1 MAVTRARTGEA
12 AQGAPMERLW
22 SEADADR
29 ASGDP
34 ALIIDVAGFEG
45 PLDLLLHLARS
56 QKVDLARIS
65 VLALAEQYLEFV
77 ESARKVR
84 IELAADYLVMAAWLA
99 FLKSRLLIPQQPKD
113 EGPSG
118 EEMAATLAFRLK
130 RLEAMR
136 HAAERLINR
145 DRLGRDVFARGA
157 PEHIPEIRRS
167 AYEASLY
174 DLLTAYAALRQRQAI
189 TQVTIE
195 KRRVWSLADARGIL
209 NRLVGEMSD
218 WTALDSYL
226 VKYLAQPGDR
236 VTAIASAFAASLEMV
251 REGTIEI
258 RQDGA
263 FSPIYMRSGRN
274 PLPPSQAAGAGTS
287 GHGR

>member
-1 MAVTRARTGEA
+1 MAATRGRTDPA
-12 AQGAPMERLW
+12 STGAPMERLW
-22 SEADADR
+22 SEVDDER
-29 ASGDP
+29 ATTDP

-65 VLALAEQYLEFV
+65 VLALAEQYLVFV

-99 FLKSRLLIPQQPKD
+99 FLKSRLLIPQQSKD
-113 EGPSG
+113 DGPSG

-136 HAAERLINR
+136 LAAERLVNR
-145 DRLGRDVFARGA
+145 DRLGREVFARGA
-157 PEHIPEIRRS
+157 PEHIAEIRRS
-167 AYEASLY
+167 AYDASLY

-209 NRLVGEMSD
+209 NRLIGEMPD
-218 WTALDSYL
+218 WTELDTYL
-226 VKYLAQPGDR
+226 LKYLTHPTDR
-236 VTAIASAFAASLEMV
+236 VTALASAFAASLEMV
-251 REGTIEI
+251 REGSLEI
-258 RQDGA
+258 RQEGA
-263 FSPIYMRSGRN
+263 FQPLYMRRGPGRGN
-274 PLPPSQAAGAGTS
+274 QEVQEGPGDD
-287 GHGR
+287 

>member
-1 MAVTRARTGEA
+1 MMAGGRGRANDGSANT
-12 AQGAPMERLW
+12 PMERLW
-22 SEADADR
+22 SSDADDR
-29 ASGDP
+29 ASTDP

-65 VLALAEQYLEFV
+65 VLALAEQYLEFM

-99 FLKSRLLIPQQPKD
+99 FLKSRLLIPQQVKD

-136 HAAERLINR
+136 NAAERLINR
-145 DRLGRDVFARGA
+145 DRLGRDFFARGA
-157 PEHIPEIRRS
+157 PEHIPETKRS

-174 DLLTAYAALRQRQAI
+174 DLLTAYASLRQRQAI

-195 KRRVWSLADARGIL
+195 RRRVWSLADARGIL
-209 NRLVGEMSD
+209 NRLIGEMPD
-218 WTALDSYL
+218 WTSLNSYL
-226 VKYLAQPGDR
+226 LQYLTQPQER
-236 VTAIASAFAASLEMV
+236 STAIASAFAASLEMV
-251 REGTIEI
+251 REGSLEI

-263 FSPIYMRSGRN
+263 FAPLYMRMGQAGR
-274 PLPPSQAAGAGTS
+274 AAKEQS
-287 GHGR
+287 ELLHGE

>member
-1 MAVTRARTGEA
+1 MAAGRGR
-12 AQGAPMERLW
+12 GADGSSNTPMERLW
-22 SEADADR
+22 SSDAEER
-29 ASGDP
+29 ASTDP

-99 FLKSRLLIPQQPKD
+99 FLKSRLLIPQQVKD

-136 HAAERLINR
+136 TAAERLINR
-145 DRLGRDVFARGA
+145 DRLGRDFFARGA
-157 PEHIPEIRRS
+157 PEHIPETKRS

-174 DLLTAYAALRQRQAI
+174 DLLTAYASLRQRQAI

-195 KRRVWSLADARGIL
+195 RRRVWSLADARGIL
-209 NRLVGEMSD
+209 NRLIGEMPD
-218 WTALDSYL
+218 WTSLDSYL
-226 VKYLAQPGDR
+226 LQYLAQPQDR
-236 VTAIASAFAASLEMV
+236 ATAIASAFAASLEMV
-251 REGTIEI
+251 REGTLEI

-263 FSPIYMRSGRN
+263 FAPIYMRKGQTAR
-274 PLPPSQAAGAGTS
+274 PTPKPVEVP
-287 GHGR
+287 HGE